1 MTSAFVVGTENA
13 RCSRIVYTEDMM
25 DRSNPPPPNEGA
37 PKDATTPAP
46 EPQSDGAEG
55 ADRKAGSKD
64 VKNEPPNTK
73 SGPFA
78 APKFGSAGSG
88 GAEFEPPT
96 KLK

>member
-1 MTSAFVVGTENA
+1 VGTENA
-13 RCSRIVYTEDMM
+13 RYDHVVNIEETM
-25 DRSNPPPPNEGA
+25 DRSTPPPPNEGT

-46 EPQSDGAEG
+46 EPQSDGADG
-55 ADRKAGSKD
+55 ADRNAGSKAD
-64 VKNEPPNTK
+64 SEEINNEPPNTK

-96 KLK
+96 KL

>member
-1 MTSAFVVGTENA
+1 
-13 RCSRIVYTEDMM
+13 M
-25 DRSNPPPPNEGA
+25 DRSTPPPPNEGT

-55 ADRKAGSKD
+55 VERKADNKD
-64 VKNEPPNTK
+64 IKNEPPNTK

-96 KLK
+96 KP

>member
-1 MTSAFVVGTENA
+1 VTASDKAGTENA
-13 RCSRIVYTEDMM
+13 RYGCTANAEDIM
-25 DRSNPPPPNEGA
+25 DRSSPPPPNEGT

-55 ADRKAGSKD
+55 EDRNADSKD
-64 VKNEPPNTK
+64 IKSEPPNTK

-96 KLK
+96 KL